1 MNSHIVHPSRR
12 KPRRALRVRSSF
24 LAVGALI
31 AAAFSLT
38 HTYALQVIP
47 SSPTQAVWFLAFGLA
62 LLVGGTWLRNRLVVF
77 GSGLI
82 MGVAGLV
89 QLVLDGTSINP
100 IPGGVGAG
108 AVFLALGLGAITVG
122 IVATDD

>member
-1 MNSHIVHPSRR
+1 
-12 KPRRALRVRSSF
+12 
-24 LAVGALI
+24 
-31 AAAFSLT
+31 
-38 HTYALQVIP
+38 
-47 SSPTQAVWFLAFGLA
+47 
-62 LLVGGTWLRNRLVVF
+62 LVVF